1 MPKDLKMTHTPAV
14 LIRGGT
20 SKGLFF
26 NQKDLPSVQ
35 EERDAFLLSVMG
47 SPDPSH
53 MQLNGV
59 GGGISSTSKV
69 AIISPSTHPNI
80 DVDYL
85 FGQVSLTEPKIDWE
99 GSCGNLAAAVGLY
112 ALNSGLVKSNP
123 NGSAKVRVWQVN
135 LGYEICVN
143 IPPENISS
151 EDLISIPGV
160 PGLSRPIYVE
170 FIDPSGGESLLPNN
184 QPVHILKLPSGKTI
198 PATLILGANPTI
210 FVRAMDLDFGL
221 SGEELP
227 DQIDF
232 QKLSPIIDCLG
243 QKGADIMGIPYNA
256 AVRLAWVSEP
266 KNNNS
271 SNASSIVS
279 RISTEGRVHHAHT
292 GTGAINLACA
302 ARIPG
307 TIPFEIIKDQNKSI
321 NIIHPSGVMQV
332 DAKVICNESEK
343 WICLSS
349 GFVRTAKIIMKGEVY
364 A

>member
-1 MPKDLKMTHTPAV
+1 MPMTHTNAA

-26 NQKDLPSVQ
+26 NSKDLPSVQ

-69 AIISPSTHPNI
+69 AIISPSAHPNI

-99 GSCGNLAAAVGLY
+99 GSCGNLATAVGLY

-123 NGSAKVRVWQVN
+123 DGSAKVRVWQVN
-135 LGYEICVN
+135 LGYEIRVN
-143 IPPENISS
+143 IPPENIPP

-184 QPVHILKLPSGKTI
+184 QPIHILKLPSGKTI

-210 FVRAMDLDFGL
+210 FVRAMDLDLGL
-221 SGEELP
+221 SGGELP
-227 DQIDF
+227 EEIDF
-232 QKLSPIIDCLG
+232 QKLSPIIDHLG
-243 QKGADIMGIPYNA
+243 QQGADIMGIPYNA
-256 AVRLAWVSEP
+256 AVRLAWVSAP

-271 SNASSIVS
+271 NTSASIVS

-321 NIIHPSGVMQV
+321 SIIHPTGIMQV
-332 DAKVICNESEK
+332 DAKVICNEAGK
-343 WICLSS
+343 WIGLSS